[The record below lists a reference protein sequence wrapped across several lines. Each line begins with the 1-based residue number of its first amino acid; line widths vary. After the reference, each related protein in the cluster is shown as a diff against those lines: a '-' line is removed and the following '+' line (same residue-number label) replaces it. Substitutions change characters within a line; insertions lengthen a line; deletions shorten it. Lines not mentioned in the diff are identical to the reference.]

1 MALSSDRILA
11 THVGSLARPHDLLE
25 GAGSQRELDKV
36 YELAAQAK
44 LAAAKPA
51 TP

>member
-1 MALSSDRILA
+1 LTVKIEVDPGKETDRLSSYSA
-11 THVGSLARPHDLLE
+11 E
-25 GAGSQRELDKV
+25 KELDKV